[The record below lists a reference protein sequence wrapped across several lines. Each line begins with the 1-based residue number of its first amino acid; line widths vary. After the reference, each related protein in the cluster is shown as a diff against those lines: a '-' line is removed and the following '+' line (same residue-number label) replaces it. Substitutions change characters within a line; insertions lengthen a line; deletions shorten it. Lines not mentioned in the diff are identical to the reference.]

1 MGEKLS
7 NQPKSTCTVRIA
19 VTLYMNGRI
28 QAVYTETMGMF
39 TSLSE
44 MMSDV
49 SNGFKVVLNS
59 TYPTSLL
66 GYVAGDT

>member
-1 MGEKLS
+1 
-7 NQPKSTCTVRIA
+7 
-19 VTLYMNGRI
+19 MNGRI